1 MSGIVGSKFNIRGS
15 GLVGSLGT
23 DGQHMLSAG
32 PGVSNVF
39 ETVAAGGST
48 PAFSAELGSDQDI
61 GDNSLVKAAFS
72 TEVFDS
78 GSVYDASS
86 NYRFTPGVEAKY
98 FIYLSVMFQCG
109 LAVVGQTEVHL
120 YKNGSSIIGLNTLG
134 PHGETKYRTH
144 NMSAIVL
151 LDADDYVEA
160 YVKGDTTYSSGV
172 GGQDIFV
179 YADSQFGGFK
189 IA

>member
-32 PGVSNVF
+32 AGVSNVF

-48 PAFSAELGSDQDI
+48 PAFSAELGTDQDI
-61 GDNSLVKAAFS
+61 GDNSLVKAAFT

-78 GSVYDASS
+78 GSVYDNSS

-98 FIYLSVMFQCG
+98 FIYLTAMFQCA
-109 LAVVGQTEVHL
+109 LAVLGASEIHL
-120 YKNGSSIIGLNTLG
+120 YKNGSSIMGVSTYNDSD
-134 PHGETKYRTH
+134 EKFRTH
-144 NMSAIVL
+144 SMCAIVL
-151 LDADDYVEA
+151 LDADDYIEA
-160 YVKGDTTYSSGV
+160 YVKGDTTYPPGS
-172 GGQDIFV
+172 GGQNIFIN
-179 YADSQFGGFK
+179 ADSQFGGFK

>member
-1 MSGIVGSKFNIRGS
+1 MSGIIGSKLNIRGS

-23 DGQHMLSAG
+23 DGQHMLSSGA
-32 PGVSNVF
+32 GVSNVF

-48 PAFSAELGSDQDI
+48 PAFAAELASDQDI
-61 GDNSLVKAAFS
+61 GDNSLTKAAFA
-72 TEVFDS
+72 TEIFDS

-98 FIYLSVMFQCG
+98 FIYLTAMFQCG
-109 LAVVGQTEVHL
+109 LAVLGATEVHF
-120 YKNGSSIIGLNTLG
+120 YKNGSSIHDVILK
-134 PHGETKYRTH
+134 HQSDETKTT
-144 NMSAIVL
+144 MTLCAIVL

-160 YVKGDTTYSSGV
+160 YVKGDSTYPSGS
-172 GGQDIFV
+172 GGQDIFLNSE
-179 YADSQFGGFK
+179 SQFGGFK